1 MVNENKISLI
11 LEKHLLMS
19 VTSLFSLNL
28 PFFCASLLLIG
39 EHIVWMLRQFSHPL
53 YLKDHLY
60 PGRFCAQCHVSE
72 LFWGFFQTGLSIK
85 YYTCKRV
92 FIGPGSATLLAS
104 KTSLAFEKAFS
115 WTLVEFAFYLMKMV
129 ALLIVWSNLLF
140 WWILLFF
147 GHRISKFYQLHEHLQ
162 DVWQPQRQ
170 QSSPPADGKLPL

>member
-53 YLKDHLY
+53 YLKHHLY

-72 LFWGFFQTGLSIK
+72 LFWGFIQTGLSRK

-92 FIGPGSATLLAS
+92 FIGPGSAILLAS
-104 KTSLAFEKAFS
+104 KSLAFGKAFC
-115 WTLVEFAFYLMKMV
+115 WPLVEFAFYLMKMV

-140 WWILLFF
+140 WWILMFF
-147 GHRISKFYQLHEHLQ
+147 GHYISKFYQLHEHLQ

-170 QSSPPADGKLPL
+170 QSSPPADDRHPL